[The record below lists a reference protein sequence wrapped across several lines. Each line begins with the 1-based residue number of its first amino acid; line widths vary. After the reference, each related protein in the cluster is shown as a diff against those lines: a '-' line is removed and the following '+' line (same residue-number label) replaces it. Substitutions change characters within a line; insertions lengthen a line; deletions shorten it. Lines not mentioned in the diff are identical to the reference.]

1 MSDDKIG
8 PRQAGGVRQ
17 SNRREVIMAE
27 KVVIIGSGPA
37 AWTAAIYAARAN
49 LKPLVFAGRPKQT
62 PSTILPGGQLM
73 LTTEIENFPGFPE
86 GITGPQLMAR
96 MEQQAVRF
104 GTRIQT
110 DNGQNPDVSNP
121 DDGHSY
127 SYHDCSKVDL
137 SARPF
142 KIWGEDGTEIETHS
156 LILATGATANWLGL
170 PNEQRL
176 ARSGG
181 GVSACAVC
189 DGALPVFRNKELA
202 VVGGGDSAVEEATYL
217 TKFASKVF
225 MIHRRD
231 QLRASK
237 IMQKRVFDNPKIEVL
252 WNKVPVDV
260 LGDKQI
266 SGVQLKDTK
275 TGEVS
280 DLPVGG
286 LFLAIGHT
294 PATAFLEGQLELDEK
309 GYVKLKNTY
318 RTTTSVDGVFAA
330 GDVVDSVYRQAV
342 SAAGMGC
349 KAAIDAEHWLAEH
362 GIE

>member
-1 MSDDKIG
+1 
-8 PRQAGGVRQ
+8 
-17 SNRREVIMAE
+17 MAE

-37 AWTAAIYAARAN
+37 AWTAALYAARAN
-49 LKPLVFAGRPKQT
+49 LRPLVFAGRPKQT
-62 PSTILPGGQLM
+62 PATILPGGQLM
-73 LTTEIENFPGFPE
+73 LTTEVENYPGFPA
-86 GITGPQLMAR
+86 GITGPKLMSL

-110 DNGQNPDVSNP
+110 DHGQNPDVSNP
-121 DDGHSY
+121 DDGHSH
-127 SYHDCSKVDL
+127 SYHDCAGVDL
-137 SARPF
+137 SGRPF
-142 KIWGEDGTEIETHS
+142 KVRDEDGTIIEAHS
-156 LILATGATANWLGL
+156 VIIATGATANWLGL

-189 DGALPVFRNKELA
+189 DGALPIFRNKELA
-202 VVGGGDSAVEEATYL
+202 VIGGGDSAVEEATYL

-237 IMQKRVFDNPKIEVL
+237 IMQQRVFDNPKIQVL
-252 WNKVPVDV
+252 WNKVAIDV
-260 LGDKQI
+260 LGDRMI
-266 SGVQLKDTK
+266 TALRLKDTR

-294 PATAFLEGQLELDEK
+294 PATAFLEGQLELDAK
-309 GYVKLKNTY
+309 GYIKLRDPY
-318 RTTTSVDGVFAA
+318 RTTTSIEGVFAA
-330 GDVVDSVYRQAV
+330 GDVVDSVYRQAIT
-342 SAAGMGC
+342 AAGMGC
-349 KAAIDAEHWLAEH
+349 KAALDAERWLAEQ
-362 GIE
+362 GIG